1 LPASQSVA
9 ANPSDATGLFGI
21 VLAAGLSTRFGGTK
35 QLAEFRG
42 QALVA
47 HAVRLA
53 EEVFENRSVLVAG
66 NEWPTVTLAAGRL
79 AGFLVINE
87 AFRRGLG
94 SSIATGVGA
103 VANCSSGV
111 MLLLADQ
118 PLVDAA
124 YLRRMVDTWMRDPE
138 RIVASEYAGV
148 TGPPVIFPARCYDD
162 LIELDGDSGARQV
175 IRSNAAFLTTLDC
188 ANAAVDIDRKED
200 LDELD

>member
-1 LPASQSVA
+1 
-9 ANPSDATGLFGI
+9 
-21 VLAAGLSTRFGGTK
+21 
-35 QLAEFRG
+35 
-42 QALVA
+42 
-47 HAVRLA
+47 
-53 EEVFENRSVLVAG
+53 
-66 NEWPTVTLAAGRL
+66 
-79 AGFLVINE
+79 
-87 AFRRGLG
+87 
-94 SSIATGVGA
+94 
-103 VANCSSGV
+103 